1 MTTYIYNVM
10 YVMGVRSLGFKW
22 GEGEIIRYMCVG
34 LGVTDLRGLS
44 HLS

>member
-22 GEGEIIRYMCVG
+22 GRGRIIRYMCV
-34 LGVTDLRGLS
+34 GVTDLRGLS